1 MVDFKKLQNNIKL
14 IGTIVNE
21 QEFLREFL
29 LAYGLPKAM
38 FARLQMDNILNF
50 KPLRIANKMYY
61 MLTQRENLYALL
73 DELKEGNLSKI
84 PVRFIFLANSDN
96 ILALDTVTEEVLS
109 TSKLDLFK
117 QYDFF
122 LPLGGIEKSRAISN
136 DSVDIKT
143 AEIFAHLYNEL
154 LVINCKSGASK
165 ESIDLFIVRLL
176 FCFFADSEGII
187 DRGTLHKLF
196 FTYSNRDGSGLSV
209 LFYEMFNR
217 FKNDSAAVPA
227 YIRHLPVLDFSLFEE
242 ELPTINFNSDCR
254 KALLEISELNWSD
267 ISPDIL
273 GALIQSIVGNN
284 EPESNSN
291 FTSEP
296 NIHNVIGPLFL
307 NQLYECFEKDKSDP
321 KACIKLLE
329 RISQIKILD
338 PSCGTGN
345 FLLITYKELRTLE
358 FKIKQHLR
366 RNFKIDGQYPSLDAR
381 NLYGIESNS
390 LSCEVAK
397 LGLLF
402 TAYQMDR
409 RFCEKGNDT
418 GDLINGMDQVHI
430 SCANALR
437 LNWVDICPNEGE
449 VYVIG
454 NPSYKG
460 AHKQSPEQKKDVEH
474 VFAEFEKMGEVDY
487 AACYFYLAV
496 KYINNSDNA
505 FAFVTTNSLT
515 QGQQVDLLWPKLFKM
530 NVHISFAHTA
540 FKWRNDAINNTA
552 VTVVIIGMRNN
563 SSTEKRVLYT
573 SQYAKKVSWINPYL
587 APGQLIVKKRSTPIS
602 TLPSMI
608 KGNMPYDDNYLLLLP
623 EDAIELEKEYP
634 VARRFLRRVV
644 GSKEFING
652 IERWCLWID
661 EDELDSALSIPPIK
675 KRVEDVKQMRLN
687 KKDKNA
693 QKLAEKPYQFRE
705 HRCTAMYSLVI
716 PSVSSERRLYIPVGF
731 VGKSTIVTNLA
742 FVIYDCEPWIFA
754 VVSSKMHNLWV
765 RTVCGQL
772 ETRIRY
778 SSQLGYNTFPFPT
791 ITEEQKQ
798 ILKEC
803 VYMVLAERESASERP
818 LAYMYNPDTMSS
830 GLRHAHSILDKAI
843 ENCYRDEPFASDQE
857 RLDYLFE
864 LYNRLEVK

>member
-1 MVDFKKLQNNIKL
+1 MVDLEKLQNNIKQ

-38 FARLQMDNILNF
+38 FARLSMDNILNF

-61 MLTQRENLYALL
+61 TLTQRENLYALL
-73 DELKEGNLSKI
+73 DELKEGNLSKMS
-84 PVRFIFLANSDN
+84 VRFIFLVNSDN
-96 ILALDTVTEEVLS
+96 ILALDTDTEEVLS

-154 LVINCKSGASK
+154 LVINYESGANK
-165 ESIDLFIVRLL
+165 GSIDLFIVRLL
-176 FCFFADSEGII
+176 FSFFADSEGII
-187 DRGTLHKLF
+187 ERGTLHKLF
-196 FTYSNRDGSGLSV
+196 YTYSNSDGSGLSA
-209 LFYEMFNR
+209 LFSEMFIR
-217 FKNDSAAVPA
+217 FKNDTAVVPE
-227 YIRHLPVLDFSLFEE
+227 YIRRLPVFELSLFYE
-242 ELPTINFNSDCR
+242 ELPMINFNSDCR

-267 ISPDIL
+267 ISPDVL
-273 GALIQSIVGNN
+273 GALIQSIVGSD
-284 EPESNSN
+284 ESESNSN

-307 NQLYECFEKDKSDP
+307 NQLYECFEKDKNNPES
-321 KACIKLLE
+321 CMKLLE
-329 RISQIKILD
+329 RISQIKIFD

-358 FKIKQHLR
+358 FKINQQLR
-366 RNFKIDGQYPSLDAR
+366 RDSKIEGRYPSFDAR
-381 NLYGIESNS
+381 NLYGIESNA

-402 TAYQMDR
+402 TVCQMDR
-409 RFCEKGNDT
+409 RFCEKGNDI
-418 GDLINGMDQVHI
+418 GDLLNGMDQGHI
-430 SCANALR
+430 LCAKASR
-437 LNWVDICPNEGE
+437 LNWVDVCPNEGE

-460 AHKQSPEQKKDVEH
+460 AHKQSTEQKKDVERI
-474 VFAEFEKMGEVDY
+474 FAEFGKMGELDY

-496 KYINNSDNA
+496 KYISNSNNA

-515 QGQQVDLLWPKLFKM
+515 QGQQVALLWPKLFEN
-530 NVHISFAHTA
+530 NVHISFAHKA
-540 FKWRNDAINNTA
+540 FKWKNDAINNTA
-552 VTVVIIGMRNN
+552 VTVVIIGMRDN
-563 SSTEKRVLYT
+563 STTEKRVLYT

-587 APGQLIVKKRSTPIS
+587 APGQLIVRKRPTPIS

-608 KGNMPYDDNYLLLLP
+608 KGNMPYDDNHLLLLP
-623 EDAIELEKEYP
+623 KEAVKLEKEYP

-661 EDELDSALSIPPIK
+661 EYDLDVALSIPPIK
-675 KRVEDVKQMRLN
+675 QRVEDVKQMRLS

-693 QKLAEKPYQFRE
+693 QKLAKKPYQFRE
-705 HRCTAMYSLVI
+705 HRYTETYSLVI

-731 VGKSTIVTNLA
+731 VGKKIIVTNLA

-778 SSQLGYNTFPFPT
+778 SSQLGYNTFPFPA
-791 ITEEQKQ
+791 ITEEQQ
-798 ILKEC
+798 HNLKEC
-803 VYMVLAERESASERP
+803 VYMVLAERENVSERP

-830 GLRHAHSILDKAI
+830 GLRHAHSILDKVI
-843 ENCYRDEPFASDQE
+843 EKCYRDEEFTSDQE

-864 LYNRLEVK
+864 LYNRLEAK